1 MYKQYFSSLCN
12 FKTLKFPFNP
22 EGVKITVKHNE
33 TSRITPNQP
42 SELGMLVH
50 MLTQEGELR
59 SICPSVLLTATQ
71 GIS

>member
-1 MYKQYFSSLCN
+1 MRRAEL
-12 FKTLKFPFNP
+12 
-22 EGVKITVKHNE
+22 
-33 TSRITPNQP
+33 TPGQP

-59 SICPSVLLTATQ
+59 RICPSVLLISTQ